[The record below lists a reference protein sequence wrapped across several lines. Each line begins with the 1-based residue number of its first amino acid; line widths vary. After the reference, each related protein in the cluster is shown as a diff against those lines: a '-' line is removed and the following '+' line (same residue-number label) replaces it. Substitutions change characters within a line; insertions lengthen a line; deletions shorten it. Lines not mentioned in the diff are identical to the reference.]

1 MDRVPS
7 LVLDGV
13 ELSRFEVE
21 RTSPHACR
29 AKQTHFA
36 APMVKLG
43 FTVRGRTTLR
53 GTGPRPRGDLSSG
66 FLRWPGSMGYHFDL
80 ACRCLSRKATKSTL
94 MDALFGV
101 GEIGGA

>member
-21 RTSPHACR
+21 CTSPHACR
-29 AKQTHFA
+29 AKQSHFA
-36 APMVKLG
+36 AAMVNLG

-53 GTGPRPRGDLSSG
+53 GTGPDGAVTSVRD
-66 FLRWPGSMGYHFDL
+66 F
-80 ACRCLSRKATKSTL
+80 C
-94 MDALFGV
+94 DA
-101 GEIGGA
+101 